1 MRKNT
6 VEIDLL
12 DEWIFPEKKDPYIE
26 LSGKIVD
33 ILQKKVK
40 KYNKL
45 YSPNRTNIKQLKQ
58 AFVAGASGENLK
70 DRELIES
77 GFSRVK
83 SFLNGK
89 KLEFKK
95 ENFAIHQNGN
105 SKEFEITYASPKDP
119 CLEKE
124 NETEEHNLCDYQV
137 NSIDELYLED
147 YKRNN
152 IYY

>member
-26 LSGKIVD
+26 LSGKIVE

-83 SFLNGK
+83 SFLKGK

-95 ENFAIHQNGN
+95 ENFTIHQNGN
-105 SKEFEITYASPKDP
+105 SKEFEITYASSKDP

-137 NSIDELYLED
+137 NSVDELYLED